1 MSRNTSTNGV
11 IAGIILIGL
20 GGLFLVAQVFGG
32 SILTN
37 LWPFLVIGAGL
48 LFFAGMVAR
57 GRGAGGLA
65 IPGSIVTTVGLI
77 LLVQNTF
84 GLWDT
89 WSFVWGLIIVAVGVG
104 IFIRGLWDDDADSR
118 RSGPIVALI
127 GFVLFVIFGAFFGLN
142 LSRYQ
147 GLIRQ
152 LWPLLLIGLGVLLI
166 LRWFARSDNRG
177 SGSSEP
183 EAGSAIEA
191 SSKLDTT
198 DPDK

>member
-37 LWPFLVIGAGL
+37 LWPFLVIGAGM
-48 LFFAGMVAR
+48 LFFAGMVVR

-65 IPGSIVTTVGLI
+65 IPGSVVTTVGLI

-89 WSFVWGLIIVAVGVG
+89 WSFVWGLIIAAVGVG
-104 IFIRGLWDDDADSR
+104 TFIRGLWDDDAESR

-127 GFVLFVIFGAFFGLN
+127 GMVLFLIFGALFGLN

-147 GLIRQ
+147 GLIWQ

-166 LRWFARSDNRG
+166 LRRFVRPDHRA
-177 SGSSEP
+177 SGSSESKTD
-183 EAGSAIEA
+183 SAIAANSEA
-191 SSKLDTT
+191 DITN
-198 DPDK
+198 PDK